1 MPTFQFK
8 KLVRD
13 NIAQWHVESG
23 HEPTV
28 IVLQNRELQVALCDK
43 LHEEADEVHSAAT
56 REELIEEIADVQQI
70 IDDLLVHSDISVA
83 ELKAVQTVK
92 RERKGG
98 FSKGIYIEKV
108 YMPNDDDKWAAY
120 CRKNPEKYPEL

>member
-13 NIAQWHVESG
+13 NIADWHTEAG

-28 IVLQNRELQVALCDK
+28 AVLKGRELQVALCNK
-43 LHEEADEVHSAAT
+43 LHEEADEVHAAAT
-56 REELIEEIADVQQI
+56 KEELIEEIADVQQI
-70 IDDLLVHSDISVA
+70 IDDLLMHSDISVA
-83 ELKAVQTVK
+83 DLKVVQTAK
-92 RERKGG
+92 REKKGG
-98 FSKGIYIEKV
+98 FSKGIYIEKG

-120 CRKNPEKYPEL
+120 CRKNPEKYPEV